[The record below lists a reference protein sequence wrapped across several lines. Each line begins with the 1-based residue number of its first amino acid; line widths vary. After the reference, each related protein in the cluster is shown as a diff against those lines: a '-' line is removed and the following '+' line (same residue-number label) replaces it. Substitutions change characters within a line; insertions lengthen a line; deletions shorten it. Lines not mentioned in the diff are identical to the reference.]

1 MVYFSDHCQP
11 VILKIWLIP
20 GIGSC
25 CKCTTIPRSK
35 RLLSLPRYVN
45 GTHYLQEK
53 YGYQGDELHM
63 FMDRWFNFGVSFVFP
78 SALFLINMVLYLI
91 PLPAFVKAK
100 FRE

>member
-1 MVYFSDHCQP
+1 MEFSF
-11 VILKIWLIP
+11 
-20 GIGSC
+20 
-25 CKCTTIPRSK
+25 R
-35 RLLSLPRYVN
+35 RYVN

-53 YGYQGDELHM
+53 YGYQGDELHT

>member
-1 MVYFSDHCQP
+1 METNQVLP
-11 VILKIWLIP
+11 LLP
-20 GIGSC
+20 IG
-25 CKCTTIPRSK
+25 KCSLSAK
-35 RLLSLPRYVN
+35 EFFKNQLLSRIRYVN